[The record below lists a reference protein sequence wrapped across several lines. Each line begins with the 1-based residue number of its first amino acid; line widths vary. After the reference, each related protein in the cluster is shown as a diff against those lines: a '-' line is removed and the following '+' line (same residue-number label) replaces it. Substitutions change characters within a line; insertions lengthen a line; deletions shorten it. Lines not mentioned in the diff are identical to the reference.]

1 MTEEMQAEFDTLAEW
16 TAEVALELGPD
27 HFLPAGCRGS
37 GRPAALRWLIDRLEI
52 TAADRMLDC
61 GAGVGGPAAFAAQE
75 TGVRPVLSE
84 PQAGACRAARRLFG
98 LPTVQAGSELPF
110 AAGSFD
116 VVWSLGVLCTV
127 DDQPQLLREL
137 HRVLAPRG
145 RLGLLVFVA
154 QHPPLSNQPSGNN
167 FPTER
172 GLRDLL
178 QAAGFQ
184 VVNSASE
191 GDFTALPT
199 HWQEQADAVDAELER
214 RHHDDPA
221 WQVAG
226 EQSALIGQLLNDREL
241 VGTLVVASRT
251 AI

>member
-1 MTEEMQAEFDTLAEW
+1 MEAEFDTLAEW
-16 TAEVALELGPD
+16 TAEAALDLGPD
-27 HFLPAGCRGS
+27 YFLPAGCRGS

-52 TAADRMLDC
+52 TGADRMLDC
-61 GAGVGGPAAFAAQE
+61 GAGVGGPAGFAAQE

-116 VVWSLGVLCTV
+116 VGWSLGVLCTV
-127 DDQPQLLREL
+127 DNQPLLLREL
-137 HRVLAPRG
+137 HRVLAPG
-145 RLGLLVFVA
+145 ARLGLLVFVA
-154 QHPPLSNQPSGNN
+154 QHPPLSTQPAGNN
-167 FPTER
+167 FPTDD

-178 QAAGFQ
+178 STAGFR
-184 VVNSASE
+184 VLNSASE

-199 HWQEQADAVDAELER
+199 HWQERANAVDAELER
-214 RHHDDPA
+214 RHRDDPA

-226 EQSALIGQLLNDREL
+226 QQSAVIGRLLNNKEL
-241 VGTLVVASRT
+241 VGTLIVARRV
-251 AI
+251 

>member
-1 MTEEMQAEFDTLAEW
+1 MTEEMEAEFDTLAEW
-16 TAEVALELGPD
+16 TAEAALDLGPD
-27 HFLPAGCRGS
+27 YFLPAGCRGS

-61 GAGVGGPAAFAAQE
+61 GAGVGGPAGFAAQE

-116 VVWSLGVLCTV
+116 VGWSLGVLCTV
-127 DDQPQLLREL
+127 DDQPLLLREL
-137 HRVLAPRG
+137 HRVLAPG
-145 RLGLLVFVA
+145 ARLGLLVFVA
-154 QHPPLSNQPSGNN
+154 QHPPLSNQPAANN
-167 FPTER
+167 FPTDD

-178 QAAGFQ
+178 SEAGFQ
-184 VVNSASE
+184 LLNSASE

-199 HWQEQADAVDAELER
+199 HWQERADAVDAELER
-214 RHHDDPA
+214 RHRDDPA

-226 EQSALIGQLLNDREL
+226 QQSAVIGRLLNNKEL
-241 VGTLVVASRT
+241 VGTLIVARRV
-251 AI
+251 